1 MSNSNINTTEL
12 KKYIIDVLKQ
22 ENKYVDENIIELFL
36 FSLKE
41 KDFPVNVDK
50 LVELNVY
57 TYKRNVIRKLQE
69 YNEGK
74 DYCSLESNIKTAGRP
89 SENIMLSVECFKSL
103 CITSKNEFGKKTREY
118 YITIEEAFKKYM
130 EESFN
135 KLKEENEKLNIKL
148 TEEHCARIQTEKD
161 NIKMKKYICT
171 TTLKNHYRHQ
181 FPVKPCIYILK
192 NPDEVYDK
200 YKYGLSSNMNERL
213 ASDRTMIP
221 NIKVKYILYTE
232 HCELFEKIIN
242 IKYKDRLML
251 PVHEWIYDSIDNI
264 ITNIRNINKVCGFDG
279 LEETE
284 LWKYNMEEPPKNT
297 INIDTDIQVRPT
309 NNKNETVKDR
319 IIKTTNEPENIE
331 KDIKELSYRTSNL
344 GVLTD
349 RLHRILPGYL
359 SRGDYLK
366 KNNEAPDSER
376 YCNGFC
382 QKYKSLDEFLTINTG
397 HNTICELCKNMEIIA
412 KIKISKGLLTADQIR
427 SNPEYL
433 VLNDNERLCRKCENI
448 KDKNEYEKNRILCK
462 TCRSN
467 DSKSKISNYCEIELK
482 NDVTILYN
490 MRKNK
495 YEMKVK
501 LNDICKD
508 NLIKI
513 IKQLKIGR
521 KSSDT
526 KETMV
531 NNVMNYFE
539 TLEFQSLDNFLKIY
553 FNS

>member
-1 MSNSNINTTEL
+1 MSSDINTIEL
-12 KKYIIDVLKQ
+12 KKYITNILKS
-22 ENKYVDENIIELFL
+22 ENKEVDENIIELFL

-50 LVELNVY
+50 LIELKVY
-57 TYKRNVIRKLQE
+57 SHKRTLVNKL
-69 YNEGK
+69 K
-74 DYCSLESNIKTAGRP
+74 DYKEEKDFCIDNRKTKTGGRP
-89 SENIMLSVECFKSL
+89 SENIMLSVECFKTL
-103 CITSKNEFGKKTREY
+103 CILSQNDFGKKTREY

-135 KLKEENEKLNIKL
+135 KLKEENEKLNNKL
-148 TEEHCARIQTEKD
+148 TEEQKD

-200 YKYGLSSNMNERL
+200 YKYGLSTNMNERL

-251 PVHEWIYDSIDNI
+251 PAHEWIYDSIDNI
-264 ITNIRNINKVCGFDG
+264 ISNVRNINKVCGFDG
-279 LEETE
+279 YEETE
-284 LWKYNMEEPPKNT
+284 LWKYNMEEPPENT
-297 INIDTDIQVRPT
+297 IN
-309 NNKNETVKDR
+309 NNKNETVEDR
-319 IIKTTNEPENIE
+319 IVKITNEPENIE
-331 KDIKELSYRTSNL
+331 QNIKELSYRKGNL

-349 RLHRILPGYL
+349 RLHRILPCYL
-359 SRGDYLK
+359 TRGDYLQ
-366 KNNEAPDSER
+366 KNNEAPDGER

-382 QKYKSLDEFLTINTG
+382 QKYKSVDEFLTINTG
-397 HNTICELCKNMEIIA
+397 HNTICEVCKNMEIIA
-412 KIKISKGLLTADQIR
+412 KIKISKGTLTADQIR
-427 SNPEYL
+427 ANTDYL
-433 VLNDNERLCRKCENI
+433 VLNENERVCRKCESI
-448 KDKNEYEKNRILCK
+448 KDKNEYEKNRIICK
-462 TCRSN
+462 ICRSN
-467 DSKSKISNYCEIELK
+467 DSKSKISNYCENELK
-482 NDVTILYN
+482 NDATILYN

-501 LNDICKD
+501 LNNICKD

-521 KSSDT
+521 KSIDT

-539 TLEFQSLDNFLKIY
+539 NLEIDSLENFINLY
-553 FNS
+553 F

>member
-1 MSNSNINTTEL
+1 MNSTDNTEL
-12 KKYIIDVLKQ
+12 KNYIINVLKG
-22 ENKYVDENIIELFL
+22 ENRNVDENIIELFL

-50 LVELNVY
+50 LVELKVY
-57 TYKRNVIRKLQE
+57 MYKRNLVNKLKE
-69 YNEGK
+69 YFIEEK
-74 DYCSLESNIKTAGRP
+74 DFCFMSSKSKTGGRP

-103 CITSKNEFGKKTREY
+103 CITAQNDFGKKTREY
-118 YITIEEAFKKYM
+118 YITVEKIFFKYNQ
-130 EESFN
+130 ETFN
-135 KLKEENEKLNIKL
+135 KLKEENEKLNNKL
-148 TEEHCARIQTEKD
+148 TEEHSARIQTEKN

-200 YKYGLSSNMNERL
+200 YKYGLSTNMNERL
-213 ASDRTMIP
+213 SSDRTMIP

-251 PVHEWIYDSIDNI
+251 PAHEWIYDSIDNI
-264 ITNIRNINKVCGFDG
+264 ITNIKNINKVCGFDG
-279 LEETE
+279 YEETE
-284 LWKYNMEEPPKNT
+284 LWRYNMEDPPEN
-297 INIDTDIQVRPT
+297 NIDIV
-309 NNKNETVKDR
+309 NNKKECETIEDR
-319 IIKTTNEPENIE
+319 IVKTTNETKDIE

-349 RLHRILPGYL
+349 RLHRILPSYL
-359 SRGDYLK
+359 TRGDYLQ
-366 KNNEAPDSER
+366 KNKDAPDGER

-382 QKYKSLDEFLTINTG
+382 QKYKLIGDFLTINTG
-397 HNTICELCKNMEIIA
+397 HNTICEVCKNMELIA
-412 KIKISKGLLTADQIR
+412 KIKITKGQLTADQIR
-427 SNPEYL
+427 ANPNCL
-433 VLNDNERLCRKCENI
+433 VLNENERLCRKCENI
-448 KDKNEYEKNRILCK
+448 KQIDDFEKNRIVCK
-462 TCRSN
+462 SCRSN
-467 DSKSKISNYCEIELK
+467 DSKSKINNYCETELK
-482 NDVTILYN
+482 NDAIILFN
-490 MRKNK
+490 MRKSK

-513 IKQLKIGR
+513 IKQLRVGR
-521 KSSDT
+521 KSNDT

-531 NNVMNYFE
+531 NNIMNYFE
-539 TLEFQSLDNFLKIY
+539 KLEIDIVDNFLNLY
-553 FNS
+553 FN

>member
-1 MSNSNINTTEL
+1 MTCNSELKTYIINVIKEQNNNIEEKFIDDFMFSINSNEKFTINIEKL
-12 KKYIIDVLKQ
+12 YEWKVDYSKKHSKQRLLNSFQ
-22 ENKYVDENIIELFL
+22 ENID
-36 FSLKE
+36 FS
-41 KDFPVNVDK
+41 
-50 LVELNVY
+50 
-57 TYKRNVIRKLQE
+57 RNYAKST
-69 YNEGK
+69 G
-74 DYCSLESNIKTAGRP
+74 GRP
-89 SENIMLSVECFKSL
+89 SEIIMLSKECFKSL
-103 CITSKNEFGKKTREY
+103 CITSQNEFGKKTREY

-148 TEEHCARIQTEKD
+148 SEEQSARIQTEKD

-192 NPDEVYDK
+192 NPDEIYDK
-200 YKYGLSSNMNERL
+200 YKYGLSTNMNERL

-232 HCELFEKIIN
+232 HYELFEKIIN

-251 PVHEWIYDSIDNI
+251 PAHEWIYDSIENI
-264 ITNIRNINKVCGFDG
+264 ITNIKNINKVCGFDG
-279 LEETE
+279 YEETE
-284 LWKYNMEEPPKNT
+284 LWKYNMEEPPMSSDTDEHTT
-297 INIDTDIQVRPT
+297 IIDTN
-309 NNKNETVKDR
+309 NNKNETAENRIVK
-319 IIKTTNEPENIE
+319 ITNEHENIE
-331 KDIKELSYRTSNL
+331 KDIKELSYRKGNL

-349 RLHRILPGYL
+349 RLHRILPCYL
-359 SRGDYLK
+359 TRGDYLQ
-366 KNNEAPDSER
+366 KNNEAPDGER

-382 QKYKSLDEFLTINTG
+382 QKYKSVDEFLTINTG
-397 HNTICELCKNMEIIA
+397 HNTICEVCKNMEIIA

-427 SNPEYL
+427 LNPHL
-433 VLNDNERLCRKCENI
+433 LILNENERVCRKCENI
-448 KDKNEYEKNRILCK
+448 KDKNEYEKNRIVCK

-467 DSKSKISNYCEIELK
+467 DSKSKISNYCETELK
-482 NDVTILYN
+482 NDSIILYN

-521 KSSDT
+521 KSNDT
-526 KETMV
+526 KELMV

-539 TLEFQSLDNFLKIY
+539 TLEFNSLDNFINLY
-553 FNS
+553 F